1 MRNVCYCEG
10 GVAEGAI
17 EVAGGDGGDVDDG
30 GASPPVVIFVPDDVL
45 AFVVRGFIV
54 TGIPHIFDS
63 VVLTGLSFDAGLL
76 GLHIASFC
84 CGVKVTFP
92 CVRFPWP

>member
-1 MRNVCYCEG
+1 VQINEDDGNSCSLFYYDEG
-10 GVAEGAI
+10 GVADGAI
-17 EVAGGDGGDVDDG
+17 EVAGGGDEGVC
-30 GASPPVVIFVPDDVL
+30 ASVVIFAADDV
-45 AFVVRGFIV
+45 VVFDGCGFTV

-84 CGVKVTFP
+84 AGVNDEAFT
-92 CVRFPWP
+92 